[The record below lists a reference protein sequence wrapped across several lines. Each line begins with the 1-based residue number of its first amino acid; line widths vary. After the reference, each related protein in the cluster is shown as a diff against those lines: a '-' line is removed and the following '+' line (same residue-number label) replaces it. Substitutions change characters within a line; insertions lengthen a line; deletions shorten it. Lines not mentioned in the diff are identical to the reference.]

1 MGRGKIEIQ
10 KIENDTNRQVT
21 YSKRRNGIFKKAHEL
36 TVLCDARVSILML
49 SGNKKLHEYISPTTT
64 TKRMIDDYQK
74 ALGIDLWTTHYDRM
88 QEELRKLKEVNN
100 NFRKE
105 IRQILGHDLN
115 ELSYAELH
123 SLEQTIESSVNSV
136 RQRKYHV
143 LKTQTDTHKKKVKAL
158 EHRYTELLLESG
170 ATYEDLQYGLS
181 EDIEGDYESAVTN
194 LSNHTGASAMYALR
208 LHPSDHDLSSEG
220 HFVPDLSLN

>member
-143 LKTQTDTHKKKVKAL
+143 LKTQTDTHKKK
-158 EHRYTELLLESG
+158 G

>member
-74 ALGIDLWTTHYDRM
+74 ALGVDLWTTHYDRM
-88 QEELRKLKEVNN
+88 QEELRKLKEVNSN
-100 NFRKE
+100 LRKE
-105 IRQILGHDLN
+105 IRQILGHELNDLSFT
-115 ELSYAELH
+115 ELY
-123 SLEQTIESSVNSV
+123 SLEQTIESSVQSV
-136 RQRKYHV
+136 RQRK
-143 LKTQTDTHKKKVKAL
+143 VKAL
-158 EHRYTELLLESG
+158 EQRYGGLLLESG
-170 ATYEDLQYGLS
+170 ATYEDLQYGLG
-181 EDIEGDYESAVTN
+181 EDIEGDYESAITN
-194 LSNHTGASAMYALR
+194 LANHNGASAMYALR

-220 HFVPDLSLN
+220 HFLPDLSLN